1 MDITLLLS
9 FLFFMCIFAG
19 VGLAS
24 MFVKEDTT
32 DDYLVAGRGM
42 HPALAALSAVSTWN
56 SGYMFI
62 GAIGFT
68 FMMGYNVFWMAILS
82 TLGQV
87 LAWAW
92 LYKFIQKEGHER
104 GVRSLSSLVA
114 EKAGA
119 PEAKLAAVL
128 SVLFLSIYAAAQL
141 TAGGKA
147 LLVMLGWPEM
157 VGILIGFVLVVAY
170 CYAGG
175 IRASIW
181 TDAVQ
186 SCVMI
191 VGSGILCWI
200 AIGEVGGFSGL
211 HSGLEAQSPA
221 LTNLMPPDLRF
232 GVSMWALAFFLGG
245 LAVAGQPQVVSR
257 VMTLGSDKDRKQ
269 AMIWFFV
276 WQTPFVILM
285 TIIGLASRVLFSAAD
300 FDAELSLPMMAMET
314 MPAIGVG
321 MILASIFA
329 ATMSTADSQVLACTA
344 AITDDIKPEWRED
357 HKTTKKVTLVVAAF
371 ATMISIGGLYIPGGD
386 SVFTLV
392 VLAVYGLGG
401 IFVPLLIIRWMGYT
415 PDTNHSLAMMVS
427 AFVGVI
433 GWSIIGFSGADGIFP
448 SVPGMGAAFI
458 AHFVMN
464 HTRSPELS
472 PLGRYNLPDQKK
484 LGAIAATIIV
494 SFCAFEVTYL
504 VTAPDGASE
513 SPGEYLVTINEDIV
527 VWGTGQQYVS
537 DGENFILALNTD
549 DDVISWENG
558 DNVVG
563 VLVYISFGEDESTQ
577 GSCFVDNGDEAD
589 TVTGVIRHSLRNA
602 PNWFLT
608 DTGNNEGGAG
618 TIEIPYYDSSIDT
631 PSFIIG
637 DGTILGDL
645 PFWAWSVADSG
656 FALGGFSKSEIQDA
670 LDFDEDGH
678 GDYFLEIMVDAEA
691 GEDSFDCGH
700 TDEGEIINYEIQ
712 LITWDYEIEACEDCI
727 VINPYE
733 LFS

>member
-1 MDITLLLS
+1 MELMLVLS
-9 FLFFMCIFAG
+9 FLFFMTIFAG

-62 GAIGFT
+62 GAVGFT
-68 FMMGYNVFWMAILS
+68 FMMGYNVIWLGLLS
-82 TLGQV
+82 TIGQIV
-87 LAWAW
+87 AWAW
-92 LYKFIQKEGHER
+92 LYKFIQQEGESR

-141 TAGGKA
+141 TSGGKA
-147 LLVMLGWPEM
+147 LLVMMGWPEM

-191 VGSGILCWI
+191 VGSLILCWI
-200 AIGEVGGFSGL
+200 ALGDVGGFSGM
-211 HSGLEAQSPA
+211 HDGLKSQDPA
-221 LTNLMPPDLRF
+221 LVNLMPPDLRF
-232 GVSMWALAFFLGG
+232 GFSMWAFAFLLGG

-257 VMTLGSDKDRKQ
+257 VMTLGSDSDRKQ

-276 WQTPFVILM
+276 WQTPFIFLM
-285 TIIGLASRVLFSAAD
+285 TIVGLSSRVLFSAAD
-300 FDAELSLPMMAMET
+300 FDPELGLPMLAMDT

-344 AITDDIKPEWRED
+344 AITDDIKPEWSQD

-386 SVFTLV
+386 SVFALV

-401 IFVPLLIIRWMGYT
+401 VFVPLLIIRWMGYK
-415 PDTNHSLAMMVS
+415 PDSKHSIAMMIA

-433 GWSIIGFSGADGIFP
+433 GWSFGGFAGADGVFP
-448 SVPGMGAAFI
+448 SIPGMGAAF
-458 AHFVMN
+458 ATHFVMN
-464 HTRSPELS
+464 QVRTPEMS
-472 PLGRYNLPDQKK
+472 SLGRYNWPDGKK
-484 LGAIAATIIV
+484 LGAIGSVIGLVFLAGEVGYLISAPSSSSSMGGVGDYTIDSTLFV
-494 SFCAFEVTYL
+494 DDFA
-504 VTAPDGASE
+504 DDSE
-513 SPGEYLVTINEDIV
+513 
-527 VWGTGQQYVS
+527 YVM
-537 DGENFILALNTD
+537 DGETLILDFNTNSVD
-549 DDVISWENG
+549 SWENG

-563 VLVYISFGEDESTQ
+563 VRVMMNFGEDETSS
-577 GSCFVDNGDEAD
+577 GLGCVASDDAPD
-589 TVTGVIRHSLRNA
+589 TVTGTVSHDEQNQTFQGDNQGGSGMLVFEMIWYNSSLA
-602 PNWFLT
+602 ES
-608 DTGNNEGGAG
+608 GNVSGMSESEIHEQLDAGGAG
-618 TIEIPYYDSSIDT
+618 LGVYSLEITVEADAGGGLGCQHSDDGEEVGYTIQLLILDYSIDAA
-631 PSFIIG
+631 S
-637 DGTILGDL
+637 
-645 PFWAWSVADSG
+645 
-656 FALGGFSKSEIQDA
+656 
-670 LDFDEDGH
+670 
-678 GDYFLEIMVDAEA
+678 
-691 GEDSFDCGH
+691 
-700 TDEGEIINYEIQ
+700 
-712 LITWDYEIEACEDCI
+712 
-727 VINPYE
+727 
-733 LFS
+733 